1 MPPLHFFKRI
11 TEDVLHFFK
20 RIDNDLVSV
29 VCTS

>member
-11 TEDVLHFFK
+11 TEGLLHFFK
-20 RIDNDLVSV
+20 LIDNDLVSV